1 MARRFFEDWHVCK
14 RLEHEMRRT
23 VTETDKLL
31 IATRTHKPRRL
42 HLDTDSAL
50 EHP

>member
-1 MARRFFEDWHVCK
+1 
-14 RLEHEMRRT
+14 MRRT